1 MSKARLLLPAIVLL
15 AVSAFAL
22 AACGSGESD
31 EDKITSAI
39 ENAATGSDP
48 AVCTEDQ
55 TAAFLE
61 QTNGNEGNKAVE
73 ECEEEAENGETAES
87 VEVSEVEVDGEEATA
102 TVAITGSTLDGQ
114 TLVVGL
120 VKEEGDWK
128 LNEAVE
134 FKNFD
139 REALIEQFRTK
150 LGEQKEVKAEIAE
163 CIDEGIEEAKD
174 EELEGLI
181 LEGAA
186 TGLVEIFEECSGA
199 E

>member
-1 MSKARLLLPAIVLL
+1 MSKARFLVPALVLL

-22 AACGSGESD
+22 AACGSSESD

-48 AVCTEDQ
+48 AICTEDQ

-61 QTNGNEGNKAVE
+61 QTSGSEGKEAVE
-73 ECEEEAENGETAES
+73 KCEEEAETGENAES
-87 VEVSEVEVDGEEATA
+87 VDVSEVEVEGEEATA
-102 TVAITGSTLDGQ
+102 TVAITGSSLDGQ
-114 TLVVGL
+114 TLVVGV

-128 LNEAVE
+128 LNEAIE

-139 REALIEQFRTK
+139 REAFTEAFVTK
-150 LGEQKEVKAEIAE
+150 IGEQKEIKAEVAE
-163 CIDEGIEEAKD
+163 CIGEGIEEASD
-174 EELEGLI
+174 GTLEGLF
-181 LEGAA
+181 LEGPAA
-186 TGLVEIFEECSGA
+186 IVEIAEECSS

>member
-1 MSKARLLLPAIVLL
+1 MTMFRPVLWML
-15 AVSAFAL
+15 ALMLVSALAL
-22 AACGSGESD
+22 AACGSSESE

-61 QTNGNEGNKAVE
+61 QTSGSEGKQAVE
-73 ECEEEAENGETAES
+73 ECEEEAEAGENAES
-87 VEVSEVEVDGEEATA
+87 VEVSEVEIEGEGATA

-120 VKEEGDWK
+120 AKEEGDWK

-134 FKNFD
+134 FKSFD
-139 REALIEQFRTK
+139 REALIAQFEKK
-150 LGEQKEVKAEIAE
+150 LGEQKEIKAEIAE
-163 CIDEGIEEAKD
+163 CIGEGIEEDGD
-174 EELEGLI
+174 EELEGLF
-181 LEGAA
+181 LEGPA
-186 TGLVEIFEECSGA
+186 GIVEIAEECTRS

>member
-1 MSKARLLLPAIVLL
+1 MRLTATISLVAL
-15 AVSAFAL
+15 ALACGL
-22 AACGSGESD
+22 AACGSSESD
-31 EDKITSAI
+31 EDKITSVI

-61 QTNGNEGNKAVE
+61 QTSGEEGKSAVE
-73 ECEEEAENGETAES
+73 ECEKEAENGENAES
-87 VEVSEVEVDGEEATA
+87 AEVSEVEIEGEEATA

-120 VKEEGDWK
+120 VEEEGDWK

-139 REALIEQFRTK
+139 REALIEQFQAK
-150 LGEQKEVKAEIAE
+150 LGEQKEIKSEIAE
-163 CIDEGIEEAKD
+163 CIGEGVEEADD
-174 EELEGLI
+174 EELEGLF
-181 LEGAA
+181 LEGP
-186 TGLVEIFEECSGA
+186 TGIVEIAEECAGS